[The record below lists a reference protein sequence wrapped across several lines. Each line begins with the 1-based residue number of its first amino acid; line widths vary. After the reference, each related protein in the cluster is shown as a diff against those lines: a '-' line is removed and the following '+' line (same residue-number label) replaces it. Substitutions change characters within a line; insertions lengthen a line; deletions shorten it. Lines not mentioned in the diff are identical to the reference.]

1 MNSVGSRLKSIR
13 KDLNI
18 NQKLFADKLSV
29 HYKSIANYE
38 KDEREI
44 PQSVMLKIFQM
55 GYSIPWLLTGE
66 GSMKSSDYIPKE
78 AQPFKTKGGIPV
90 LGLTAAGHNGFY
102 DDHNIPNINQAE
114 EYIPRPEGLKDP
126 MAYALEIS
134 SLNGDSMMPYF
145 RPEEMIIASPLST
158 AFDND
163 KVIAKLRDGRVM
175 FKIIKFKNDTIELH
189 SANPEYDTI
198 VVPAK
203 DLVFA
208 HKVVG
213 SWGK

>member
-1 MNSVGSRLKSIR
+1 MSSVGSRLKTIR
-13 KDLNI
+13 RDLNI

-44 PQSVMLKIFQM
+44 PQSMILKLFQM
-55 GYSIPWLLTGE
+55 GYSVSWLLTGK
-66 GSMKSSDYIPKE
+66 GSMKSSDYTLKE
-78 AQPFKTKGGIPV
+78 AQPYVTKGGIPV
-90 LGLTAAGHNGFY
+90 LGQTAAGPDGFY
-102 DDHNIPNINQAE
+102 DDHNVPNINQAE
-114 EYIPRPEGLKDP
+114 DYIPRPEGLKDP
-126 MAYALEIS
+126 MAYALQIS
-134 SLNGDSMMPYF
+134 SINGDSMMPYF
-145 RPEEMIIASPLST
+145 KPEEMVIASPMAT
-158 AFDND
+158 VMEND

-175 FKIIKFKNDTIELH
+175 FKIIKYKNGNVELH

-203 DLVFA
+203 ELVFA